1 MAHAPENPKT
11 LYGKPLPYGGP
22 QYGYP
27 RTADE
32 ILTELTDE
40 TPIDFD
46 TEQLEQEAQE
56 LDFHNVITLTNELTN
71 LAVKYAKASEDKTWA
86 EAKLAA
92 AKTSYEEGKNRVL
105 AEQYRAQYQASE
117 ANGQP
122 ARRALTENALKTL
135 VALKCE
141 PLQAQV
147 SQAQHAYN
155 AASGKVSELSTRI
168 SIYKSLLTAELA
180 ILKTTEG
187 IYGQGRAAMNA
198 HYRAS
203 KKK

>member
-1 MAHAPENPKT
+1 MTRAPENPKT

-40 TPIDFD
+40 TPIDFG

-92 AKTSYEEGKNRVL
+92 AKNSYEE
-105 AEQYRAQYQASE
+105 YRAQYQASE
-117 ANGQP
+117 VNGQP

>member
-1 MAHAPENPKT
+1 MATPENPKT

-40 TPIDFD
+40 TPIDFNID
-46 TEQLEQEAQE
+46 QLEQEAQE
-56 LDFHNVITLTNELTN
+56 LDFHNVVTLTNELAK
-71 LAVKYAKASEDKTWA
+71 LAVEYARASEEKTWA
-86 EAKLAA
+86 DAKLFA
-92 AKTSYEEGKNRVL
+92 AKSSYEEGKNRAL
-105 AEQYRAQYQASE
+105 ADQYRAQYQASE
-117 ANGQP
+117 TNGQP

-141 PLQAQV
+141 SLQAQV
-147 SQAQHAYN
+147 SQAQHAFNTAN
-155 AASGKVSELSTRI
+155 ARISELNTRI
-168 SIYKSLLTAELA
+168 SVYKSLLTAELA

>member
-1 MAHAPENPKT
+1 MAHTPENPKT

-40 TPIDFD
+40 TPIDFNL
-46 TEQLEQEAQE
+46 EQLEQEAQE
-56 LDFHNVITLTNELTN
+56 LDFHNVVTLTNELAK
-71 LAVKYAKASEDKTWA
+71 LAVEYARASEEKTWA
-86 EAKLAA
+86 DAKLFA
-92 AKTSYEEGKNRVL
+92 AKNSYEEGKNRAL

-117 ANGQP
+117 MNGQP

-155 AASGKVSELSTRI
+155 TASARVSEITTRI
-168 SIYKSLLTAELA
+168 SVYKSLLTAELA

-187 IYGQGRAAMNA
+187 IYGQGRAAMNT

-203 KKK
+203 TKK